1 MGIAE
6 ILAILTLIAVV
17 GMSLSSGTGQK
28 GGASLMGMKLQTI
41 AGVIIVIWVL
51 WLLMKNLNMI

>member
-17 GMSLSSGTGQK
+17 GMSLSTSPGQR
-28 GGASLMGMKLQTI
+28 GGASLMGMKLQSI
-41 AGVIIVIWVL
+41 AAIVLVIWVL

>member
-17 GMSLSSGTGQK
+17 GMSLSTGTGQK
-28 GGASLMGMKLQTI
+28 GGASFMGMNLMTI
-41 AGVIIVIWVL
+41 AGLIVVLWVL
-51 WLLMKNLNMI
+51 WLLLKNLHLI